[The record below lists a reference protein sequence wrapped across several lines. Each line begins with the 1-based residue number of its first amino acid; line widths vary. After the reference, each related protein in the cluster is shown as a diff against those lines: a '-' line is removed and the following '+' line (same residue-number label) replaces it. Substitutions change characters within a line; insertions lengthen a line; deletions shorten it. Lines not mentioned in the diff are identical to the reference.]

1 MVLKFPHIV
10 LTIAFA
16 GLVSLAFSQTN
27 DEESLRKSAAE
38 LFESELYDQA
48 FPLYSQLLS
57 LRLESSDYNFHFGAC
72 QLYVGE
78 NKEKALQYL
87 KYATEQGDVPPLA
100 YFYYGLGLHLNYRFD
115 KAIDFY
121 QKYQGVAS
129 KKDRE
134 LKLVDTYISQ
144 CTNGKSLVSNF
155 TDISVVQRKVL
166 PIKDF
171 YRNYDLTE
179 FGGKIIVK
187 PEEFMSEEDL
197 KRDATFL
204 MYFQKDADLIYYGS
218 YSDKNQTGKDLYFIS
233 KLPTGGWSKA
243 QKLSDVINTEFD
255 EDFPFI
261 HPEGNTLYFA
271 SKGHNSMGGYDI
283 FKSTRRGD
291 GSWTA
296 PINMEF
302 AINTP
307 WDDFM
312 FISDKEEKSAWFS
325 SNRETN
331 SKEVTVYKIGI
342 QRVALDLTLIKGSFE
357 NEGSRK
363 VTITIEDLAQNKKIG
378 VFESNGLD
386 GSYLLDLRGSGKYKF
401 IVEAKESTKVH
412 TGVVEVPRQKG
423 LKQFSQE
430 MKLVIVDGEEQLQI
444 INHFDTPIE
453 NESLLT
459 AEILKKQA
467 SLNVNANEGDLLA
480 NNNSNNSEST
490 PTGNGNKTKPQRIEE
505 AKNQL
510 AELKGDA
517 ELMKQKAS
525 FLYKEAET
533 NQNSSDQ
540 EKVAEAAIAI
550 ELASIYNNEAEKRS
564 AAASKMESTINV
576 VENNNLED
584 AAFNAQLNQATV
596 TAGNF
601 EKLESF
607 EYELPSVI
615 ENRLKPQIEGYA
627 AKADELAEAQS
638 NLKAI
643 EDEISYLKEEMD
655 GTKDKDLKAEYQY
668 QIEEA
673 QKAKPVKTAA
683 VAKAEEELK
692 SIETAKDNAEKYVSI
707 SKELLGITDEKAET
721 VSPNVTSGDISRT
734 KQQLS
739 EKAKGNEA
747 LYAIVAPN
755 SAQAEKAE
763 VADNTSTPTEK
774 PETVANG
781 ASNTKTEV
789 AEEAEPALTN
799 TKTEVESKNSAAEET
814 PQAENQQTEIAQN
827 TGAEGNENTSDLNEE
842 IRQIEASESQP
853 DIVTGDYNSY
863 FKDQIAQASQGE
875 DKMLSE
881 SRKAEIYDQWIE
893 NLNFRIDSLNDRIES
908 ESDTDRKLKLSNQVA
923 ALEQEV
929 QAKEGLSMA
938 SYQAIAELSDAA
950 AEQNPSNGNQN
961 TGSSESTSIKTASKD
976 ATPLDALNVKYSAQ
990 LKEAQKIS
998 EPLDR
1003 KTEEAAVN
1011 KAWASEL
1018 SDRISEIEA
1027 SIESTADEAEKQK
1040 LQTELTLAEG
1050 TRTEKE
1056 DQFETLQKQA
1066 QAIAAGENDMI
1077 SQNQLEDKL
1086 QEYVEN
1092 YDRQA
1097 FLNLQGDINI
1107 NPDENQRLVQTN
1119 TMTRNWMISLRNE
1132 IIKTEARK
1140 RNTSDPVQRKAID
1153 EKLIA
1158 LERDKREVQFRLDSL
1173 QASDDKTS
1181 PRASANVMVEGSERY
1196 KGYENVIDNQTVA
1209 ELSQNVEDK
1218 TKTFDDLSL
1227 QLETLN
1233 AKLNAS
1239 PKKSEVEEL
1248 EDQLAQATQNH
1259 AFAKISLEYSQ
1270 KEQEVVNSIESELL
1284 QMQAGTNTPAER
1296 EQAIAAA
1303 LTADANQQM
1312 TTAQTMRNESEN
1324 IKKKSE
1330 REPALA
1336 EAETAMAAARLA
1348 KHEAQLAELLAEK
1361 TLAIE
1366 EKAIRKNFII
1376 PRGKE
1381 AVLPVVSRTLNPNE
1395 QADIKGTSEF
1405 QAYDGEL
1412 IKASA
1417 MRIEAQQLELLEL
1430 QLQEQAQVKLTE
1442 QISASSSTERAV
1454 QTKQAF
1460 DLFAKADSVSEQRA
1474 IKKREAAF
1482 IENEANKDLLSK
1494 PEEVYMN
1501 VIAYYNTVGK
1511 PIAPNSALGDGG
1523 SNANN
1528 EEIADNGTNQA
1539 SESTQENNVNSTEN
1553 TAATDVAENNSEA
1566 SNTESNKQNT
1576 STQSGKNAS
1585 NEERIDNQENGLS
1598 NPSTSSE
1605 NNGPAN
1611 AEDGN
1616 SSNNNNEVAENQA
1629 AGGNDMASNNGS
1641 TSNPIENANRGN
1653 DLQNP
1658 ANQSTA
1664 SNNTPVDNASANR
1677 GSDSQ
1682 NAENQSTPNNNQV
1695 SEQFDL
1701 LPPTA
1706 SNNGN
1711 TTPGRLKVSNDILT
1725 NTIFDLAPDATN
1737 NITSGNNNAASSNNA
1752 PIPIDP
1758 VMPAGVVYKVQLGA
1772 FSKPID
1778 ASRFKGIKPIVGERT
1793 PSGYIRY
1800 TAGQF
1805 PNFASADAAK
1815 DELKQIGF
1823 PDAFVVAYRNGVR
1836 ATVEETKKYEGK
1848 PAAEVPTPQ
1857 VPGLANAAG
1866 TVGNNRTNSA
1876 QRIVRTGPLE
1886 IKDVNAQGEIFYT
1899 VQIGVFGRK
1908 VTSPEVYNITPLN
1921 EELMS
1926 NGNFRYSSGVYN
1938 KFTTADQ
1945 AKQEI
1950 RNLGIKDA
1958 FVVAYRNGAR
1968 VSVADARTQLNDQ
1981 SPAYTGFAS
1990 TPVASAPVNNTS
2002 VVNTP
2007 IAEETQTPE
2016 AEGQYRVFIGRYTG
2030 EVPIEV
2036 ATILLSLSDQIAK
2049 EKDGIGKSSYYYGTF
2064 NSEQEAKNEA
2074 DRLKNL
2080 GLTQA
2085 KAERL

>member
-1 MVLKFPHIV
+1 LVRKFPHIV
-10 LTIAFA
+10 LTVAFI
-16 GLVSLAFSQTN
+16 GFISLAFGQTN

-38 LFESELYDQA
+38 LFENELYDQA

-87 KYATEQGDVPPLA
+87 KYATEQSDVPPLA

-121 QKYQGVAS
+121 QKYQALAS

-134 LKLVDTYISQ
+134 LKLVDTYITQ

-166 PIKDF
+166 PVKDF

-187 PEEFMSEEDL
+187 PEEFMSEEDI

-204 MYFQKDADLIYYGS
+204 MYFEKDADLIYYAS

-233 KLPTGGWSKA
+233 KLPTGSWSKA

-363 VTITIEDLAQNKKIG
+363 VTITIEDLTQNKKTG
-378 VFESNGLD
+378 VFESDGLD

-401 IVEAKESTKVH
+401 IVEAKESTKIH
-412 TGVVEVPRQKG
+412 TGIVEVPRQKG

-430 MKLVIVDGEEQLQI
+430 MKLVMVDGEEQLQI

-480 NNNSNNSEST
+480 SNSSNNSEST
-490 PTGNGNKTKPQRIEE
+490 ATGNSNKTKPQRIEE

-533 NQNSSDQ
+533 NQKSSDP

-550 ELASIYNNEAEKRS
+550 ELASIYNNESEKRS

-596 TAGNF
+596 AADNF

-643 EDEISYLKEEMD
+643 EDEISYLQEEMD

-683 VAKAEEELK
+683 VAKAQEELA

-721 VSPNVTSGDISRT
+721 VSPNVTSSDISRT

-755 SAQAEKAE
+755 SAQGEKAE
-763 VADNTSTPTEK
+763 VADNTSTPAEK
-774 PETVANG
+774 PVTVAKET
-781 ASNTKTEV
+781 SNTKTEV
-789 AEEAEPALTN
+789 ADAAEPVVTN
-799 TKTEVESKNSAAEET
+799 TVTEIETQNAAAEEN
-814 PQAENQQTEIAQN
+814 PQIDNQETETAQN
-827 TGAEGNENTSDLNEE
+827 TVPESSEKTGDLNEE

-853 DIVTGDYNSY
+853 DIVTGDYNTY

-875 DKMLSE
+875 DQMLSE
-881 SRKAEIYDQWIE
+881 SRKAEIYDQWVE
-893 NLNFRIDSLNDRIES
+893 NLNFRIDSLNDKIDS

-923 ALEQEV
+923 VLEQEV
-929 QAKEGLSMA
+929 EAKEDLSMA

-950 AEQNPSNGNQN
+950 AEQSPTNNVQN
-961 TGSSESTSIKTASKD
+961 NNRTESTNTETASAD
-976 ATPLDALNVKYSAQ
+976 ATPFDAINVKYSAQ

-998 EPLDR
+998 DPLER

-1018 SDRISEIEA
+1018 SDRISAIETN
-1027 SIESTADEAEKQK
+1027 IETTADEVEKQK
-1040 LQTELTLAEG
+1040 LQVELTLAEG
-1050 TRTEKE
+1050 ARSEKE
-1056 DQFETLQKQA
+1056 EKFEALQKQA

-1140 RNTSDPVQRKAID
+1140 RNTTDPIQRKAID

-1158 LERDKREVQFRLDSL
+1158 LERDKREVQYRLDSL
-1173 QASDDKTS
+1173 DAGDDKTS

-1196 KGYENVIDNQTVA
+1196 KGYENVIDNQTVE
-1209 ELSQNVEDK
+1209 ELNQNVEDK
-1218 TKTFDDLSL
+1218 TKSYDDLSL
-1227 QLETLN
+1227 LAETLN
-1233 AKLNAS
+1233 AKLKSS
-1239 PKKSEVEEL
+1239 PKKSEIEEL
-1248 EDQLAQATQNH
+1248 EDQYAQASQNL
-1259 AFAKISLEYSQ
+1259 AFAKISLESAQ
-1270 KEQEVVNSIESELL
+1270 KEQAVINSIESELL
-1284 QMQAGTNTPAER
+1284 QMEAGTNTPAER
-1296 EQAIAAA
+1296 EQEIAAA

-1312 TTAQTMRNESEN
+1312 TIAQTMRNEAET

-1330 REPALA
+1330 REPAIA
-1336 EAETAMAAARLA
+1336 EAETAMSTARLA
-1348 KHEAQLAELLAEK
+1348 QHKAQLAEQLAEK

-1366 EKAIRKNFII
+1366 EKAIRENFII
-1376 PRGKE
+1376 PKGKE
-1381 AVLPVVSRTLNPNE
+1381 AVLPVVSRNLNPNE
-1395 QADIKGTSEF
+1395 QEDIKGTSEF
-1405 QAYDGEL
+1405 QAHDREL
-1412 IKASA
+1412 VKAA
-1417 MRIEAQQLELLEL
+1417 TIRTEAKQLEQLEL
-1430 QLQEQAQVKLTE
+1430 QLQEQAQAKLTE
-1442 QISASSSTERAV
+1442 QITTSSPTERAV

-1511 PIAPNSALGDGG
+1511 PLAPSAALADGS

-1528 EEIADNGTNQA
+1528 TEIADNETNQA
-1539 SESTQENNVNSTEN
+1539 SESTPESNVNATEN
-1553 TAATDVAENNSEA
+1553 TATTDVAENISETT
-1566 SNTESNKQNT
+1566 NTESNEQNT
-1576 STQSGKNAS
+1576 STQT
-1585 NEERIDNQENGLS
+1585 EENTSQEEGINNQENDLN

-1605 NNGPAN
+1605 NNGTVTAS
-1611 AEDGN
+1611 EGN
-1616 SSNNNNEVAENQA
+1616 SSNNSNEIAENQNTGSDEVA
-1629 AGGNDMASNNGS
+1629 NNSGSNNSNNDPSRSNNSPNGS
-1641 TSNPIENANRGN
+1641 
-1653 DLQNP
+1653 
-1658 ANQSTA
+1658 NQST
-1664 SNNTPVDNASANR
+1664 T
-1677 GSDSQ
+1677 
-1682 NAENQSTPNNNQV
+1682 NNNQV
-1695 SEQFDL
+1695 SEPFDL

-1706 SNNGN
+1706 SNTGN
-1711 TTPGRLKVSNDILT
+1711 ATPGRLKVSNDILT

-1737 NITSGNNNAASSNNA
+1737 NISSGNNAASSNNA

-1815 DELKQIGF
+1815 DELKEIGF

-1836 ATVEETKKYEGK
+1836 ATVEETKQYEGK
-1848 PAAEVPTPQ
+1848 PASEVPTPQ
-1857 VPGLANAAG
+1857 VPGLANVAG
-1866 TVGNNRTNSA
+1866 TSGNNGTNST

-1899 VQIGVFGRK
+1899 VQVGVFGRK

-1990 TPVASAPVNNTS
+1990 TPAASTPVS
-2002 VVNTP
+2002 NTP
-2007 IAEETQTPE
+2007 VATETQTPE

-2030 EVPIEV
+2030 EVPIEI

>member
-1 MVLKFPHIV
+1 MVRKFPHIV
-10 LTIAFA
+10 LTIAFI
-16 GLVSLAFSQTN
+16 GFISLAFGQTN

-38 LFESELYDQA
+38 LFENELYDQA

-87 KYATEQGDVPPLA
+87 KYATEQSDVPPLA

-121 QKYQGVAS
+121 QKYQGLAS

-134 LKLVDTYISQ
+134 LNLVDTYITQ

-187 PEEFMSEEDL
+187 PEEFMSEEDI

-204 MYFQKDADLIYYGS
+204 MYFEKDADLIYYGS
-218 YSDKNQTGKDLYFIS
+218 YSEKNQTGKDLYFIS
-233 KLPTGGWSKA
+233 KLPTGSWSKA

-363 VTITIEDLAQNKKIG
+363 VTITIEDLTQNKKIG
-378 VFESNGLD
+378 VFESDGLD
-386 GSYLLDLRGSGKYKF
+386 GSYLLDLRGSGKYRF
-401 IVEAKESTKVH
+401 IVEAKESTKIH
-412 TGVVEVPRQKG
+412 TGIVEVPRQKG

-430 MKLVIVDGEEQLQI
+430 MKLVMVDGEEQLQI

-480 NNNSNNSEST
+480 GNGSNSSEST
-490 PTGNGNKTKPQRIEE
+490 ATGNSNKTKPQRIEE

-525 FLYKEAET
+525 FLYKEAEA
-533 NQNSSDQ
+533 NQNSSDP

-564 AAASKMESTINV
+564 AAASKMETTITV

-596 TAGNF
+596 TAANF

-607 EYELPSVI
+607 EYELPTVI

-627 AKADELAEAQS
+627 TKADALEEAQG

-643 EDEISYLKEEMD
+643 EDEISYLQEEMD

-673 QKAKPVKTAA
+673 QKAKPVKAAA
-683 VAKAEEELK
+683 VTKAEEELA
-692 SIETAKDNAEKYVSI
+692 SIETAKVNAEKYVSI

-721 VSPNVTSGDISRT
+721 VSPNVTSSDISKT

-755 SAQAEKAE
+755 DASVEQTD
-763 VADNTSTPTEK
+763 VADNIDNRVEK
-774 PETVANG
+774 PENTTNET
-781 ASNTKTEV
+781 SNSETEIAAKTEV
-789 AEEAEPALTN
+789 ATTN
-799 TKTEVESKNSAAEET
+799 TETEVETQNPAEEESA
-814 PQAENQQTEIAQN
+814 QVANQETETAQN
-827 TGAEGNENTSDLNEE
+827 TTSEGTSNVSDLNEE

-853 DIVTGDYNSY
+853 DIVTGDYNAY

-881 SRKAEIYDQWIE
+881 SRKAEIYDQWVE
-893 NLNFRIDSLNDRIES
+893 NLNFRIDSLNDKIES
-908 ESDTDRKLKLSNQVA
+908 ESDTDRKLKLSNQVDV
-923 ALEQEV
+923 LEQEV
-929 QAKEGLSMA
+929 DAKEALSMD

-950 AEQNPSNGNQN
+950 AEQNPNSANQN
-961 TGSSESTSIKTASKD
+961 SAATESTNIETASAN
-976 ATPLDALNVKYSAQ
+976 ATPFDSINVKYSAQ

-998 EPLDR
+998 EPLER

-1027 SIESTADEAEKQK
+1027 SIENTADQAEKQK
-1040 LQTELTLAEG
+1040 LETELALAED
-1050 TRTEKE
+1050 TRSEKE
-1056 DQFETLQKQA
+1056 EKFEALQKQA

-1086 QEYVEN
+1086 QDYVEN

-1140 RNTSDPVQRKAID
+1140 RNTTDPIQRKAID

-1173 QASDDKTS
+1173 DASDDKTS
-1181 PRASANVMVEGSERY
+1181 PRASANVIVQGSERY
-1196 KGYENVIDNQTVA
+1196 KGYENVIDNQTVE
-1209 ELSQNVEDK
+1209 ELNQNVEEK
-1218 TKTFDDLSL
+1218 TKSYDDLSL
-1227 QLETLN
+1227 IAETLN
-1233 AKLNAS
+1233 TKLNS
-1239 PKKSEVEEL
+1239 GPKKSEIEEL
-1248 EDQLAQATQNH
+1248 EDQFAQASQNL
-1259 AFAKISLEYSQ
+1259 AFAKISLESAK
-1270 KEQEVVNSIESELL
+1270 KEQEVINSIESELL
-1284 QMQAGTNTPAER
+1284 QMEAGSNTPAER
-1296 EQAIAAA
+1296 EQAIAAE
-1303 LTADANQQM
+1303 LTAEATKQM
-1312 TTAQTMRNESEN
+1312 ATAQTMRNEAET

-1336 EAETAMAAARLA
+1336 EAETAMATARLA
-1348 KHEAQLAELLAEK
+1348 QQQAQLAEQLAEK

-1366 EKAIRKNFII
+1366 EKAILENFII

-1395 QADIKGTSEF
+1395 QEDIKGTSEF
-1405 QAYDGEL
+1405 QVYDSEL
-1412 IKASA
+1412 VKAATIRS
-1417 MRIEAQQLELLEL
+1417 EAKQLEQLEL
-1430 QLQEQAQVKLTE
+1430 QLQEQAQAKLTE
-1442 QISASSSTERAV
+1442 QITSSSPAERAV
-1454 QTKQAF
+1454 QSKKAF

-1511 PIAPNSALGDGG
+1511 PLVPSAALAENSSSIDTPELADNA
-1523 SNANN
+1523 SNPATETA
-1528 EEIADNGTNQA
+1528 EEI
-1539 SESTQENNVNSTEN
+1539 NVNNDTT
-1553 TAATDVAENNSEA
+1553 TAETDVAENNSEA
-1566 SNTESNKQNT
+1566 TNTESNEQNT
-1576 STQSGKNAS
+1576 STQTGENAT
-1585 NEERIDNQENGLS
+1585 NEVGINNQENGLN

-1605 NNGPAN
+1605 NNGTAN
-1611 AEDGN
+1611 ASDGN
-1616 SSNNNNEVAENQA
+1616 SSNNSSEVVENQNTDSDEVTNN
-1629 AGGNDMASNNGS
+1629 GDSNNPNS
-1641 TSNPIENANRGN
+1641 TANRNN
-1653 DLQNP
+1653 DSQNGS
-1658 ANQSTA
+1658 NQSTA
-1664 SNNTPVDNASANR
+1664 T
-1677 GSDSQ
+1677 
-1682 NAENQSTPNNNQV
+1682 NNQAA
-1695 SEQFDL
+1695 EAFDL

-1706 SNNGN
+1706 SNTGN
-1711 TTPGRLKVSNDILT
+1711 ATPGRLKVSNDILT
-1725 NTIFDLAPDATN
+1725 NTIFDLAPDASN
-1737 NITSGNNNAASSNNA
+1737 NITSGNNTANSNNA

-1836 ATVEETKKYEGK
+1836 ATVEETKQYEGK
-1848 PAAEVPTPQ
+1848 PASEVPTPQ
-1857 VPGLANAAG
+1857 VPSLANNAG
-1866 TVGNNRTNSA
+1866 TGSNNGANSA

-1899 VQIGVFGRK
+1899 VQVGVFGRK

-1921 EELMS
+1921 EERMS

-1958 FVVAYRNGAR
+1958 FVVAYRNGTR
-1968 VSVADARTQLNDQ
+1968 VSVADARAQLNDQ

-1990 TPVASAPVNNTS
+1990 TPVATAPVNNTP

-2007 IAEETQTPE
+2007 VATETQTPE
-2016 AEGQYRVFIGRYTG
+2016 AESQYRVFIGRYTG

-2036 ATILLSLSDQIAK
+2036 ATILLSLSDQIEK
-2049 EKDGIGKSSYYYGTF
+2049 EKDGIGKSSYYYGKF